1 MKFETLYLEL
11 VNSTDMILTFLSGL
25 SQEDA
30 SLKPDPNSWSILET
44 LCHLYDEEREDFREH
59 LDFILNRQDQK
70 WHTIDPAAWVTERK
84 YNERDFREMK
94 EKFYA
99 ERSKSLDWLK
109 GLSIAN
115 WDVSYTSE
123 FGSMSAGE
131 MFAAWVAH
139 DNLALRQF
147 VELRRTRIENITKP
161 YSVAYAGD
169 W

>member
-1 MKFETLYLEL
+1 
-11 VNSTDMILTFLSGL
+11 
-25 SQEDA
+25 
-30 SLKPDPNSWSILET
+30 
-44 LCHLYDEEREDFREH
+44 
-59 LDFILNRQDQK
+59 
-70 WHTIDPAAWVTERK
+70 
-84 YNERDFREMK
+84 MK

-109 GLSIAN
+109 SLSNMN

-123 FGSMSAGE
+123 FGTLSAGE
-131 MFAAWVAH
+131 MLASWVAH

-147 VELRRTRIENITKP
+147 VELRRARIENITKP